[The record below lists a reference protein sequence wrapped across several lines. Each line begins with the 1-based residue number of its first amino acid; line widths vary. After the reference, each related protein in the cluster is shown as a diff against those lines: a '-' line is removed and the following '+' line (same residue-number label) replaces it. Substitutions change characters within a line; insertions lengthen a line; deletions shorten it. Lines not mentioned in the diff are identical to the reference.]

1 VRISTFLVFG
11 YALALG
17 TKERERRLTPKRS
30 SPVECAIENKAGIQT
45 KFEFQYEIFPTR
57 GDGSGDVDVGSGR
70 TALKN
75 AATSEVKP
83 ATSDSKKNYI
93 YRGTSN
99 NKPLLMDENMCVRK
113 LLSKTKIK

>member
-1 VRISTFLVFG
+1 MRISTFLVFG

-57 GDGSGDVDVGSGR
+57 GDVDVGSGR

-83 ATSDSKKNYI
+83 ATSDSKKIIYI
-93 YRGTSN
+93 
-99 NKPLLMDENMCVRK
+99 
-113 LLSKTKIK
+113 